1 MTNHSICLRALAAC
15 GLFAL
20 LSCKH
25 PPTATDWREQ
35 PVEPNKRFLIE
46 IDGTSDTDIWALS
59 NDAVHHYDGARWDT
73 TPISRRLRKVSVA
86 GPNDVWFGGFMGR
99 VVHYDG
105 KTFEVSVIDFAEKNY
120 WDVVTIAAWP
130 GEVWVAFSQP
140 GYFEKKG
147 QGDWAYIDPPELAGW
162 KVHTL
167 WGKTKGDVWAGIE
180 RPGAA
185 KVAHL
190 QNGKWTIFDR
200 LQGFGFGG
208 SATNDVWFSGRTMV
222 HWDGATLTDV
232 PMPEHEGRIYGLA
245 ARSSSDALAVG
256 KNGLTWGWDGTKWN
270 VLPKVTKNDL
280 DRVFAAP
287 HGHYHAIS
295 VGSVW
300 VKTTP

>member
-1 MTNHSICLRALAAC
+1 MDRSSFLRALAAC
-15 GLFAL
+15 GLLAL

-25 PPTATDWREQ
+25 SPKASTDWHEQ
-35 PVEPNKRFLIE
+35 PVEPNKEPLIE
-46 IDGTSDTDIWALS
+46 IDGAGDADIWALS
-59 NDAVHHYDGARWDT
+59 NDDVYHYDGARWDKA
-73 TPISRRLRKVSVA
+73 SGHAMRKLSVA
-86 GPNDVWFGGFMGR
+86 GPGDVWFGGYMGT
-99 VVHYDG
+99 VAHYDG
-105 KTFEVSVIDFAEKNY
+105 KQFETSVIDFAKTKY

-130 GEVWVAFSQP
+130 GDVWVAFSQP
-140 GYFEKKG
+140 GYFERKG

-200 LQGFGFGG
+200 PQGFGFGG

-256 KNGLTWGWDGTKWN
+256 KDGLTWGWDGTKWN
-270 VLPKVTKNDL
+270 VLPKVTKKDL
-280 DRVFAAP
+280 GRVFAAP
-287 HGHYHAIS
+287 LGHYHGIAG
-295 VGSVW
+295 GSVW